1 MRQPAASVRKRGSTR
16 GALAKKVGKAT
27 FSTGATAPFS
37 SSKKVDLVAELKDAC
52 AKIPSALAY
61 NGRMQFHPTG
71 AETHVVPGDMAALV
85 ALIVGEAVTNAI
97 AHAHPTGVEGKIAV
111 ECKQDAKGAIVISV
125 TDDGVGLPVDF
136 DPAQDGSAGFRVM
149 RALSERLGA
158 KLTFKSTSLGLQV
171 RLHVQNTGF
180 DSKTDGCATESNG
193 RGNGADAGPGV
204 LADGRSPAAASAAG
218 WQSAQLLEALPAA
231 VYTTDARGRI
241 TFYNAAASALWGCS
255 PELGK
260 SEFCGSW
267 KLYWPDGTPL
277 RHDEC
282 PMAMTLEQQRP
293 MLGMEAVAERP
304 DGTRVPLIPYPTP
317 LFDASGALTGA
328 VNMVVDITERKH
340 AEEALAQHRD
350 ELSALYRFT
359 DSLFRAGSPRDVYV
373 AALDAIERAL
383 QCERAS
389 ILLFDA
395 SGVMRFVAWRGLS
408 DDYRRAVE
416 GHSPWARDA
425 KDPQP
430 ISIEDIGSADM
441 PDALKATVKAEGI
454 GALAFIPLLANGEL
468 IGKFMTYYDEPHAF
482 ADSEVDVAVTIAR
495 QLAFSLQR
503 MRAEDARRRAE
514 EELSDFF
521 DNASVALHWAGP
533 EGTILRANRRELEML
548 GYGADEYIGRHI
560 SEFHVDRKAAADILA
575 RMSRGEVIHNY
586 QAQLRCKD
594 GSVRDVSIAS
604 SVLWD
609 NGRFVHT
616 RCFTRDVTELK
627 RADQASHLL
636 ASIIETSDDA
646 IVSKDLDGIVT
657 SWNRGAQRVFG
668 YAAEEMIGK
677 PILTLI
683 PEGRH
688 NEESEILE
696 RIRSGKR
703 VDHYETVRRRK
714 DGGLIDVSLAVSP
727 IKDALGNIVGASKIA
742 RDITEHKQAEK
753 RHELLTREIHHRT
766 QNLFAVVHAVV
777 ARSFAGKLTVKDAEE
792 AVLSRLRSLAQ
803 THVMLID
810 KQWQGADLAEVV
822 RSEVSPHADRVR
834 VEGPKLVLSAKAA
847 QNFALAVHE
856 LATNAAKYGAL
867 SNATGR
873 VDIGWSVVKSNG
885 SGTFTFRWQ
894 ERGGPPVS
902 PPKQK
907 GFGSVVLEQVMAE
920 YFEAPPQVDFAPAGV
935 SYEINGSLDAIAP
948 DEPRA
953 SPRRRANERA

>member
-1 MRQPAASVRKRGSTR
+1 MRLSQS
-16 GALAKKVGKAT
+16 LQ
-27 FSTGATAPFS
+27 
-37 SSKKVDLVAELKDAC
+37 DAC
-52 AKIPSALAY
+52 AEIASSLTY
-61 NGRMQFHPTG
+61 NGRLEVLPT
-71 AETHVVPGDMAALV
+71 AADACEV
-85 ALIVGEAVTNAI
+85 HADRAALIVLIVTEAVRNAI
-97 AHAHPTGVEGKIAV
+97 TFAHPTGVPGRIAV
-111 ECKQDAKGAIVISV
+111 GTRQDRAGAITIEV
-125 TDDGVGLPVDF
+125 TDDGVGLPENF
-136 DPAQDGSAGFRVM
+136 DPSSDGKTGFRLM
-149 RALSERLGA
+149 RALAERLGA
-158 KLTFKSTSLGLQV
+158 TLKFRSTALGLSV
-171 RLHVQNTGF
+171 RLRVPPTPF
-180 DSKTDGCATESNG
+180 D
-193 RGNGADAGPGV
+193 GAKGV
-204 LADGRSPAAASAAG
+204 LATEASGRANGQYGSEAATTGNGMSSLHQG
-218 WQSAQLLEALPAA
+218 DWRSSQLLEALPAA

-277 RHDEC
+277 PLNEC
-282 PMAMTLEQQRP
+282 PMAMALEAKRP
-293 MLGMEAVAERP
+293 IRGMEAVAERP
-304 DGTRVPLIPYPTP
+304 DGTRVPFIPYPTP

-328 VNMVVDITERKH
+328 VNMMVDITERKH
-340 AEEALAQHRD
+340 AEEALARHRD
-350 ELSALYRFT
+350 EQSALYRFT
-359 DSLFRAGSPRDVYV
+359 DGLFRAGSPRDVYV
-373 AALDAIERAL
+373 AAMDAIERAL
-383 QCERAS
+383 YCERAS

-416 GHSPWARDA
+416 GHSPWPRDA

-430 ISIEDIGSADM
+430 ISIDDVGSADI
-441 PDALKATVKAEGI
+441 PDSLKATVKAEGI

-482 ADSEVDVAVTIAR
+482 AETEVDLAVTIAR

-521 DNASVALHWAGP
+521 ENASVALHWAGP
-533 EGTILRANRRELEML
+533 DGTILRANRRELEML

-560 SEFHVDRKAAADILA
+560 SEFHVDRNAAADILA
-575 RMSRGEVIHNY
+575 RMSRGEVLHNY

-627 RADQASHLL
+627 RADQAAHLL

-727 IKDALGNIVGASKIA
+727 LKDALGNIVGASKIA

-867 SNATGR
+867 SNATGQ

-885 SGTFTFRWQ
+885 SGSFTFRWQ

-935 SYEINGSLDAIAP
+935 SYEISGSLDAIAP
-948 DEPRA
+948 DEPA
-953 SPRRRANERA
+953 SLPSKARR